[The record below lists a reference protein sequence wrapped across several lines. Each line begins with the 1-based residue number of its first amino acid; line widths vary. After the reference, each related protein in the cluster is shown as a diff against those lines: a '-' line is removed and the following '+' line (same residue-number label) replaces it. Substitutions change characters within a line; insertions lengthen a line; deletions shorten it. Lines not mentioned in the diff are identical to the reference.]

1 MIHSRCYCQA
11 LVQQQQQQQQET
23 RPMSPAAAR
32 AHVIHSLE
40 TKLETDLKRVEKDAA
55 KATAKDHRHGNHT
68 IDLSPRNLTRLDKD
82 LVRVRTDVRHLVRAI
97 EAAEME
103 LQVLKQQMLV
113 QQLELQQ
120 KKTKMTTEKILDQ
133 LHAGK
138 LSVKVDYVTGE
149 LVRTNN
155 VHASLRGANNNNN
168 NNMTAFVT
176 DNNNT
181 ASQSDDSEKLAV
193 SLEEEERIT
202 EEMALEDII
211 ASAQKSAMKQ
221 QQQQEF
227 DDDETDPEAISSDAD
242 VRRNINLDL
251 NDDLRSRVQ
260 REIEH
265 LRLGADPATFSIDF
279 ELMMDIVKL
288 AMTAAFFGLV
298 AVFLRLPPTAG
309 FLFGGMLIGPSCLEL
324 IGSIHEVQT
333 LAQFGIIFLL
343 FEQGLLYSQTYSGAA
358 VLGSTLATGRMEE
371 LPESHDAIV
380 SPKSTDKLLSRKG
393 SKIKKSR
400 SLSFQSNTPTSSVG
414 TALDH
419 DANVV
424 GSIVLILLVFTTLT
438 IVVLLDVASSV
449 QEAVVVT
456 CAISVC
462 STTIVS
468 ENLHAAHIA
477 SSAWGKGVLKMIVSE
492 AYLLDVQDP
501 RKSNFL
507 TGLLPAAAIVQKA
520 MHDLFMVP
528 LLALPEL
535 LAFISE
541 LADDDDDDIEAES
554 TSLHAIAVQVG
565 LIAAFLAFSVF
576 IGKRVIGAANL
587 AQARMMGAKGEL
599 FTLSVVAY
607 ALLIA
612 SMSERLKLSIE
623 VGAITA
629 GIILMKSP
637 YVPKVLASIQSIT
650 SVFGGMYLTSLGMIM
665 SPSFVVQE
673 ASSILQLVCL
683 IGMFKLV
690 LVSTTLNRF
699 FDYGITSSLAV
710 GSAMAQIS
718 ETSLLVMAKAQRLG
732 LVSRKTYLLFIPTTC
747 ILLTLAPFS
756 AAQLYVVTPFAL

>member
-1 MIHSRCYCQA
+1 MQSSNNKNLR
-11 LVQQQQQQQQET
+11 
-23 RPMSPAAAR
+23 M
-32 AHVIHSLE
+32 
-40 TKLETDLKRVEKDAA
+40 
-55 KATAKDHRHGNHT
+55 T
-68 IDLSPRNLTRLDKD
+68 I
-82 LVRVRTDVRHLVRAI
+82 
-97 EAAEME
+97 
-103 LQVLKQQMLV
+103 
-113 QQLELQQ
+113 
-120 KKTKMTTEKILDQ
+120 
-133 LHAGK
+133 
-138 LSVKVDYVTGE
+138 
-149 LVRTNN
+149 
-155 VHASLRGANNNNN
+155 
-168 NNMTAFVT
+168 
-176 DNNNT
+176 
-181 ASQSDDSEKLAV
+181 SDP
-193 SLEEEERIT
+193 ERI
-202 EEMALEDII
+202 A
-211 ASAQKSAMKQ
+211 
-221 QQQQEF
+221 
-227 DDDETDPEAISSDAD
+227 SDAD
-242 VRRNINLDL
+242 LRGKNDLDL

-260 REIEH
+260 QEIEH

-288 AMTAAFFGLV
+288 ALTAAFFGLV

-343 FEQGLLYSQTYSGAA
+343 FEQGLLYSQTYSGEA

-371 LPESHDAIV
+371 LPETHDTIV
-380 SPKSTDKLLSRKG
+380 SPKSTEKLLSRKG
-393 SKIKKSR
+393 SKFKKSR
-400 SLSFQSNTPTSSVG
+400 SLSFQSNISTSSVG
-414 TALDH
+414 TAVDH

-477 SSAWGKGVLKMIVSE
+477 SSAWGKGVLKMIVSKV
-492 AYLLDVQDP
+492 YLLDGKGTARVDV
-501 RKSNFL
+501 SNLFASCCC
-507 TGLLPAAAIVQKA
+507 TIVKA

-565 LIAAFLAFSVF
+565 LIIAFLAFSVF
-576 IGKRVIGAANL
+576 IGKRVIGYASL

-637 YVPKVLASIQSIT
+637 YVPKVLASIQPIT
-650 SVFGGMYLTSLGMIM
+650 SVFGGMYLTSLGMII

-673 ASSILQLVCL
+673 ASSILQLVFL

-747 ILLTLAPFS
+747 IMLTLAPFS
-756 AAQLYVVTPFAL
+756 AAHLYVVSFALLTLAMRFRVLT

>member
-1 MIHSRCYCQA
+1 
-11 LVQQQQQQQQET
+11 
-23 RPMSPAAAR
+23 
-32 AHVIHSLE
+32 
-40 TKLETDLKRVEKDAA
+40 
-55 KATAKDHRHGNHT
+55 
-68 IDLSPRNLTRLDKD
+68 
-82 LVRVRTDVRHLVRAI
+82 
-97 EAAEME
+97 
-103 LQVLKQQMLV
+103 
-113 QQLELQQ
+113 
-120 KKTKMTTEKILDQ
+120 
-133 LHAGK
+133 
-138 LSVKVDYVTGE
+138 VDYVTGE

-155 VHASLRGANNNNN
+155 VHASLRGANSNN

-176 DNNNT
+176 DNNTT

-501 RKSNFL
+501 RKLNFL
-507 TGLLPAAAIVQKA
+507 TGLLPAAVIVQKA

-541 LADDDDDDIEAES
+541 LADDDDDDVEAES

-756 AAQLYVVTPFAL
+756 AAQLYVVTPFAV

>member
-1 MIHSRCYCQA
+1 
-11 LVQQQQQQQQET
+11 
-23 RPMSPAAAR
+23 
-32 AHVIHSLE
+32 
-40 TKLETDLKRVEKDAA
+40 
-55 KATAKDHRHGNHT
+55 
-68 IDLSPRNLTRLDKD
+68 
-82 LVRVRTDVRHLVRAI
+82 
-97 EAAEME
+97 
-103 LQVLKQQMLV
+103 
-113 QQLELQQ
+113 
-120 KKTKMTTEKILDQ
+120 
-133 LHAGK
+133 
-138 LSVKVDYVTGE
+138 
-149 LVRTNN
+149 
-155 VHASLRGANNNNN
+155 
-168 NNMTAFVT
+168 
-176 DNNNT
+176 
-181 ASQSDDSEKLAV
+181 
-193 SLEEEERIT
+193 
-202 EEMALEDII
+202 MALEDII

-501 RKSNFL
+501 RKLNFL
-507 TGLLPAAAIVQKA
+507 TGSLPAAAIVQKA

-541 LADDDDDDIEAES
+541 LADDDDDDVEAES

>member
-1 MIHSRCYCQA
+1 
-11 LVQQQQQQQQET
+11 
-23 RPMSPAAAR
+23 
-32 AHVIHSLE
+32 
-40 TKLETDLKRVEKDAA
+40 
-55 KATAKDHRHGNHT
+55 
-68 IDLSPRNLTRLDKD
+68 
-82 LVRVRTDVRHLVRAI
+82 
-97 EAAEME
+97 
-103 LQVLKQQMLV
+103 
-113 QQLELQQ
+113 
-120 KKTKMTTEKILDQ
+120 
-133 LHAGK
+133 
-138 LSVKVDYVTGE
+138 
-149 LVRTNN
+149 
-155 VHASLRGANNNNN
+155 
-168 NNMTAFVT
+168 
-176 DNNNT
+176 
-181 ASQSDDSEKLAV
+181 
-193 SLEEEERIT
+193 
-202 EEMALEDII
+202 MALEDII

-501 RKSNFL
+501 RKLNFL
-507 TGLLPAAAIVQKA
+507 TGSLPAAAIVQKA

-541 LADDDDDDIEAES
+541 LADDDDDDVEAES

-673 ASSILQLVCL
+673 ASSILQLVC
-683 IGMFKLV
+683 
-690 LVSTTLNRF
+690 RR
-699 FDYGITSSLAV
+699 
-710 GSAMAQIS
+710 
-718 ETSLLVMAKAQRLG
+718 RLSHG
-732 LVSRKTYLLFIPTTC
+732 PDI
-747 ILLTLAPFS
+747 
-756 AAQLYVVTPFAL
+756 

>member
-1 MIHSRCYCQA
+1 
-11 LVQQQQQQQQET
+11 
-23 RPMSPAAAR
+23 
-32 AHVIHSLE
+32 
-40 TKLETDLKRVEKDAA
+40 
-55 KATAKDHRHGNHT
+55 
-68 IDLSPRNLTRLDKD
+68 
-82 LVRVRTDVRHLVRAI
+82 
-97 EAAEME
+97 
-103 LQVLKQQMLV
+103 
-113 QQLELQQ
+113 
-120 KKTKMTTEKILDQ
+120 MTQ
-133 LHAGK
+133 
-138 LSVKVDYVTGE
+138 
-149 LVRTNN
+149 
-155 VHASLRGANNNNN
+155 
-168 NNMTAFVT
+168 FVT
-176 DNNNT
+176 DNNTT

-501 RKSNFL
+501 RKLNFL

>member
-1 MIHSRCYCQA
+1 
-11 LVQQQQQQQQET
+11 
-23 RPMSPAAAR
+23 
-32 AHVIHSLE
+32 
-40 TKLETDLKRVEKDAA
+40 
-55 KATAKDHRHGNHT
+55 
-68 IDLSPRNLTRLDKD
+68 
-82 LVRVRTDVRHLVRAI
+82 
-97 EAAEME
+97 
-103 LQVLKQQMLV
+103 
-113 QQLELQQ
+113 
-120 KKTKMTTEKILDQ
+120 
-133 LHAGK
+133 
-138 LSVKVDYVTGE
+138 
-149 LVRTNN
+149 
-155 VHASLRGANNNNN
+155 
-168 NNMTAFVT
+168 
-176 DNNNT
+176 
-181 ASQSDDSEKLAV
+181 LAV

-501 RKSNFL
+501 RKLNFL
-507 TGLLPAAAIVQKA
+507 TGLFPAAAIVQKA

>member
-1 MIHSRCYCQA
+1 
-11 LVQQQQQQQQET
+11 
-23 RPMSPAAAR
+23 
-32 AHVIHSLE
+32 
-40 TKLETDLKRVEKDAA
+40 
-55 KATAKDHRHGNHT
+55 
-68 IDLSPRNLTRLDKD
+68 
-82 LVRVRTDVRHLVRAI
+82 
-97 EAAEME
+97 ME

-176 DNNNT
+176 DNNTT

-501 RKSNFL
+501 RKLNFL
-507 TGLLPAAAIVQKA
+507 TGLLPAAVIVQKA

-541 LADDDDDDIEAES
+541 LADDDDDDVEAES

>member
-1 MIHSRCYCQA
+1 
-11 LVQQQQQQQQET
+11 
-23 RPMSPAAAR
+23 
-32 AHVIHSLE
+32 
-40 TKLETDLKRVEKDAA
+40 
-55 KATAKDHRHGNHT
+55 
-68 IDLSPRNLTRLDKD
+68 
-82 LVRVRTDVRHLVRAI
+82 
-97 EAAEME
+97 
-103 LQVLKQQMLV
+103 
-113 QQLELQQ
+113 
-120 KKTKMTTEKILDQ
+120 
-133 LHAGK
+133 
-138 LSVKVDYVTGE
+138 VTGE

-176 DNNNT
+176 DTNTT

-501 RKSNFL
+501 RKLNFL
-507 TGLLPAAAIVQKA
+507 TGLLPAAVIVQKA

-541 LADDDDDDIEAES
+541 LADDDDDDVEAES

>member
-1 MIHSRCYCQA
+1 
-11 LVQQQQQQQQET
+11 
-23 RPMSPAAAR
+23 MSPAAAR

-68 IDLSPRNLTRLDKD
+68 IDLSPRNLTSRLDKD

-155 VHASLRGANNNNN
+155 VHASLRGANSNN

-176 DNNNT
+176 DNNTT

-477 SSAWGKGVLKMIVSE
+477 SSAWGKGVLKMI
-492 AYLLDVQDP
+492 
-501 RKSNFL
+501 
-507 TGLLPAAAIVQKA
+507 A

-541 LADDDDDDIEAES
+541 LADDDDDDVEAES

-756 AAQLYVVTPFAL
+756 AAQLRRLKMQEVSGNDDGKIPHYLCFLRHLRVLRHPRIQPGQLSEGIVEEQSYSHET

>member
-1 MIHSRCYCQA
+1 
-11 LVQQQQQQQQET
+11 
-23 RPMSPAAAR
+23 
-32 AHVIHSLE
+32 
-40 TKLETDLKRVEKDAA
+40 
-55 KATAKDHRHGNHT
+55 
-68 IDLSPRNLTRLDKD
+68 
-82 LVRVRTDVRHLVRAI
+82 
-97 EAAEME
+97 ME

-155 VHASLRGANNNNN
+155 VHASLRGANSNN

-176 DNNNT
+176 DNNTT

-501 RKSNFL
+501 RKLNFL
-507 TGLLPAAAIVQKA
+507 TGLLPAAVIVQKA

-541 LADDDDDDIEAES
+541 LADDDDDDVEAES

>member
-1 MIHSRCYCQA
+1 
-11 LVQQQQQQQQET
+11 
-23 RPMSPAAAR
+23 
-32 AHVIHSLE
+32 
-40 TKLETDLKRVEKDAA
+40 
-55 KATAKDHRHGNHT
+55 
-68 IDLSPRNLTRLDKD
+68 
-82 LVRVRTDVRHLVRAI
+82 
-97 EAAEME
+97 ME

-155 VHASLRGANNNNN
+155 VHASLRGANSNN

-176 DNNNT
+176 DNNTT

-501 RKSNFL
+501 RKLNFL
-507 TGLLPAAAIVQKA
+507 TGSLPAAAIVQKA

-541 LADDDDDDIEAES
+541 LADDDDDDVEAES

>member
-1 MIHSRCYCQA
+1 
-11 LVQQQQQQQQET
+11 
-23 RPMSPAAAR
+23 
-32 AHVIHSLE
+32 
-40 TKLETDLKRVEKDAA
+40 
-55 KATAKDHRHGNHT
+55 
-68 IDLSPRNLTRLDKD
+68 
-82 LVRVRTDVRHLVRAI
+82 
-97 EAAEME
+97 
-103 LQVLKQQMLV
+103 
-113 QQLELQQ
+113 
-120 KKTKMTTEKILDQ
+120 
-133 LHAGK
+133 
-138 LSVKVDYVTGE
+138 
-149 LVRTNN
+149 
-155 VHASLRGANNNNN
+155 
-168 NNMTAFVT
+168 
-176 DNNNT
+176 
-181 ASQSDDSEKLAV
+181 
-193 SLEEEERIT
+193 
-202 EEMALEDII
+202 
-211 ASAQKSAMKQ
+211 
-221 QQQQEF
+221 
-227 DDDETDPEAISSDAD
+227 
-242 VRRNINLDL
+242 
-251 NDDLRSRVQ
+251 
-260 REIEH
+260 
-265 LRLGADPATFSIDF
+265 
-279 ELMMDIVKL
+279 
-288 AMTAAFFGLV
+288 
-298 AVFLRLPPTAG
+298 
-309 FLFGGMLIGPSCLEL
+309 
-324 IGSIHEVQT
+324 

-501 RKSNFL
+501 RKLNFL
-507 TGLLPAAAIVQKA
+507 TAAAAIVQKA

-541 LADDDDDDIEAES
+541 LADDDDDDVEAES